1 MAFSTS
7 VLRPIASTM
16 LLSSKPFAISN
27 ALKDFDYYRQM
38 SAQAGAQVEIADGV
52 YRALS
57 KVVEKGAGDA
67 YVPEL
72 VQHFRKG

>member
-1 MAFSTS
+1 
-7 VLRPIASTM
+7 
-16 LLSSKPFAISN
+16 
-27 ALKDFDYYRQM
+27 M
-38 SAQAGAQVEIADGV
+38 SAQAGAQVKIADGV
-52 YRALS
+52 YSALS